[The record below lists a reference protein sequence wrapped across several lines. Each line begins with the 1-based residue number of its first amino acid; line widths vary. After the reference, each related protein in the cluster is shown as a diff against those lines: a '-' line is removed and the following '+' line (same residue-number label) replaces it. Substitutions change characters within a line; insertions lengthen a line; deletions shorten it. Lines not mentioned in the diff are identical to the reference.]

1 MKKAPFMTTVCVGDT
16 YLDVHGYIEQIEEV
30 YIHDTDIDVTEM
42 LHALN
47 WDKFEARFQEVM
59 YA

>member
-1 MKKAPFMTTVCVGDT
+1 MKKAPFMLSMYIGDT
-16 YLDVHGYIEQIEEV
+16 LLDVHGVPEQVDEI

-42 LHALN
+42 MHSLN
-47 WDKFEARFQEVM
+47 WDKFEEKFKDAL